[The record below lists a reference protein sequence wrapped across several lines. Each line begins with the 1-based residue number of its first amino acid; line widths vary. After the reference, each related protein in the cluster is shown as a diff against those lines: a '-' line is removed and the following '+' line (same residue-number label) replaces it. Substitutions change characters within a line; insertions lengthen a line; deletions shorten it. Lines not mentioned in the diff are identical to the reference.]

1 MSISPTLIYIWQLA
15 DDLRSALAFVTV
27 VGGLATVAY
36 FLFAFV
42 ANEERRSESSA
53 QYEARREASTQKRAP
68 VFFRLLAA
76 TVITFVAS
84 IIIPRSNTIAMMV
97 VIPEIA
103 KSKAIQADI
112 PDLYNAAVDALKTAL
127 KK

>member
-15 DDLRSALAFVTV
+15 DDLRSALY
-27 VGGLATVAY
+27 GLTAAGTLASVAY

-42 ANEERRSESSA
+42 CYEERRSESAA

-76 TVITFVAS
+76 TVVAFVAS
-84 IIIPRSNTIAMMV
+84 FIIPRSNTIAMMV

-112 PDLYNAAVDALKTAL
+112 PDLYNAAVNALKTAL